1 MSRPGVLCFAFP
13 RASWPRAIRSPAWL
27 LRTPAR
33 PHSTQAPKPL
43 FDKILVAN
51 RGEIACRVMRTARRL
66 GIKTVAVY
74 SEADRFAQH
83 VQMADEAHCVGP
95 AASSQSYLNVD
106 RILDVIHSTRAQAVH
121 PGYGFLSENAEFSDR
136 LHREGVTFIGPP
148 ASAIRAMGSKSE
160 SKYIMQDAKVPVV
173 PGYHG
178 DNQDPAYLK
187 DQAANIGYP
196 VLIKAVKGGGGKG
209 MRIVRQPKDFDMML
223 ESSRRESIKSFGDD
237 KVLVEKYLERP
248 RHVEVQVFADKQG
261 NAVYLY
267 ERDCSVQRRHQKI
280 LEEAPAPHLSPEVR
294 AQLGQKAVAAALAV
308 NYEGAGTVEFIMDYD
323 TQQFYFM
330 EMNTRLQVEH
340 PVTEMVTKTDLVQWQ
355 LEVAAGNPLPL
366 TQAQIPLVGHAFE
379 ARIYAENPANDF
391 LPDTGP
397 LVHVATPPT
406 GKVTSDTVRIDTGAV
421 QGDQVSVHYD
431 PMIAKLIVQGRDRAE
446 ALRYLCKALQEYQVV
461 GLHTNINF
469 LRSVVSHPAFVSG
482 DVETGFIAKYEQELL
497 GAPKAP
503 SPLAV
508 AQAALA
514 LGALSDA
521 NVRLDASSTD
531 ASSPWHSADA
541 WRLNG
546 CHQESVELVQS
557 GASGARYTARLVFV
571 EEGKCRVQITLP
583 DESAIDFQSIDC
595 RIQSVTSTIPNYTDA
610 GVGAHSQLGTTVKL
624 VTTLA
629 DRTAS
634 AVAVFTQ
641 DKVAVFSEGERADFV
656 LPKPAYLDSNASEA
670 AGSVKTPMPCKIAQ
684 VMVQAGENVEKNAP
698 LVILEAMKMEHVIRA
713 PFAGVVKEVYYQVG
727 DMVPENKSLLAMEG
741 NEAAE

>member
-1 MSRPGVLCFAFP
+1 
-13 RASWPRAIRSPAWL
+13 
-27 LRTPAR
+27 
-33 PHSTQAPKPL
+33 
-43 FDKILVAN
+43 
-51 RGEIACRVMRTARRL
+51 
-66 GIKTVAVY
+66 
-74 SEADRFAQH
+74 
-83 VQMADEAHCVGP
+83 
-95 AASSQSYLNVD
+95 
-106 RILDVIHSTRAQAVH
+106 
-121 PGYGFLSENAEFSDR
+121 
-136 LHREGVTFIGPP
+136 
-148 ASAIRAMGSKSE
+148 MGSKSE

-187 DQAANIGYP
+187 AQAATIGYP

-209 MRIVRQPKDFDMML
+209 MRIVRQPQDFDMML

-248 RHVEVQVFADKQG
+248 RHVEVQVFADQYG

-340 PVTEMVTKTDLVQWQ
+340 PVTELVTKTDLVQWQ

-379 ARIYAENPANDF
+379 ARIYAENPANGF

-397 LVHVATPPT
+397 LVHVAMPPT
-406 GKVTSDTVRIDTGAV
+406 GEVTSGTVRIDTGVV

-446 ALRYLCKALQEYQVV
+446 ALRFLCKALQEYQVV

-469 LRSVVSHPAFVSG
+469 LRSVVSHPAFVAG

-497 GAPKAP
+497 GTPKAP

-514 LGALSDA
+514 LGALNDA
-521 NVRLDASSTD
+521 NARLGAGSTD
-531 ASSPWHSADA
+531 ASSPWRLAGA

-546 CHQESVELVQS
+546 WHQERVDLVQS
-557 GASGARYTARLVFV
+557 CEPGARYTARLNFV
-571 EEGKCRVQITLP
+571 EEGKYLIQITLS
-583 DESAIDFQSIDC
+583 DGSTVDLQNIDC
-595 RIQSVTSTIPNYTDA
+595 RIQSVASTAPNYTDA
-610 GVGAHSQLGTTVKL
+610 EAGAHSKLGTTVKL

-629 DRTAS
+629 DRTAP

-641 DKVAVFSEGERADFV
+641 DKVTVFSE
-656 LPKPAYLDSNASEA
+656 
-670 AGSVKTPMPCKIAQ
+670 
-684 VMVQAGENVEKNAP
+684 
-698 LVILEAMKMEHVIRA
+698 
-713 PFAGVVKEVYYQVG
+713 
-727 DMVPENKSLLAMEG
+727 
-741 NEAAE
+741 